1 MTSGIMEGALYNY
14 QAQLTKITVGGRNE
28 WKIVGLGT
36 GDVEDKANN
45 TSTTVKSACS
55 AGSHIYYGW
64 RNNTIVRQRLTK
76 MHRVPE
82 VRSGMGI
89 MKNAERLLHEP
100 IDNGGIWVQLQRG
113 EDAYRGS

>member
-45 TSTTVKSACS
+45 TSTTVKALVQPV
-55 AGSHIYYGW
+55 HIYIMDGV
-64 RNNTIVRQRLTK
+64 TIQ
-76 MHRVPE
+76 
-82 VRSGMGI
+82 
-89 MKNAERLLHEP
+89 
-100 IDNGGIWVQLQRG
+100 
-113 EDAYRGS
+113 

>member
-1 MTSGIMEGALYNY
+1 MEGALYNY

-76 MHRVPE
+76 MHRAP
-82 VRSGMGI
+82 RSPQRYGY
-89 MKNAERLLHEP
+89 NEERRT
-100 IDNGGIWVQLQRG
+100 IASRANR
-113 EDAYRGS
+113 